1 MYDAFDPSRLT
12 HATSV
17 PSISAL
23 PCLLLGSWS
32 LHLRCALTDSHSTT
46 SCQAQEQDKFRRL
59 THKLGSPKT
68 FGHFEPAWTLF
79 TTHNTRNSYHTNHTG
94 GMLQQ
99 WDRSISTWSQCH
111 SSRRPAR
118 FRRGNGYFTPNHA
131 NLAHSGHQTH
141 TMWILNPPLF
151 KEHKASDLACEPVHL
166 HPGLLHPDK
175 GDDQDLW
182 TRNGYASL

>member
-1 MYDAFDPSRLT
+1 MYDASDPSRLT
-12 HATSV
+12 HATTIR
-17 PSISAL
+17 SISAL
-23 PCLLLGSWS
+23 SCLLLGSWS
-32 LHLRCALTDSHSTT
+32 LHVLKCALTDLHSIT
-46 SCQAQEQDKFRRL
+46 SYQTQEQPSPPRVA
-59 THKLGSPKT
+59 HKTSFQNLGRSK
-68 FGHFEPAWTLF
+68 PAWTLF
-79 TTHNTRNSYHTNHTG
+79 TTHNTRNSYHTNHTS